1 MRPPKI
7 LMTKIG
13 LDGHDRGHRLVATY
27 LRDAGMEVVFTG
39 PWKSVPEVVAM
50 ATEEDVDVIGIS
62 SLASDHLL
70 VPGLM
75 KSLRESGLK
84 HVEVV
89 VGGTVP
95 DRDEVEL
102 KAAGVA
108 TVFHPGASREDIV
121 ASIAS
126 LAAKAISARTEGGAL

>member
-75 KSLRESGLK
+75 KALRENGLK

-102 KAAGVA
+102 KEAGVA
-108 TVFHPGASREDIV
+108 AVFHPGASREEIISSV
-121 ASIAS
+121 SA
-126 LAAKAISARTEGGAL
+126 LAAKAITARAEGGAL

>member
-75 KSLRESGLK
+75 KSLRCWPK
-84 HVEVV
+84 
-89 VGGTVP
+89 
-95 DRDEVEL
+95 
-102 KAAGVA
+102 
-108 TVFHPGASREDIV
+108 
-121 ASIAS
+121 
-126 LAAKAISARTEGGAL
+126 